1 MPSLDANANI
11 HLPFPHSDWVITP
24 LPFAPTAINDAGLI
38 VGSQHGVA
46 VQYQNGKVEVL
57 PGADLGSAA
66 VAVSSTGA
74 IVGTMG
80 EQLVDHSDAAL
91 WFPLPLRLP
100 AAPVGPFG
108 PKAINKH
115 LAIVGVAAGV
125 GGFGTVAF
133 KWTPSN
139 GFQALRSPLRR
150 TTRDDRVTAT
160 DINDHG
166 FAVGMV
172 NHSGEQRPVLW
183 LPDGTGLF
191 RWPNARVGSVQPL
204 RINNRG
210 DVAILDDPTF
220 NVSVLHPDGT
230 VESFPSIPPAL
241 TVDDISDEGRII
253 GTARFNG
260 RSGAWTF
267 YKNQL
272 HWLDLP
278 DGTPWEPSGVN
289 SCGNIVGATGGS
301 SGVLFARPLPSR
313 CDGAGGSGHP

>member
-38 VGSQHGVA
+38 VGSQHSVA
-46 VQYQNGKVEVL
+46 VQYQNGKLEVL
-57 PGADLGSAA
+57 PGADQGSAA
-66 VAVSSTGA
+66 VNVSSTGA

-80 EQLVDHSDAAL
+80 EKAVDGADAVL

-100 AAPVGPFG
+100 AAPVGVFE

-115 LAIVGVAAGV
+115 LAIVGVAGV
-125 GGFGTVAF
+125 AGFGSVAF
-133 KWTPSN
+133 KWTPSD
-139 GFQALRSPLRR
+139 GFQPLRAPLR
-150 TTRDDRVTAT
+150 HTTKGDTVLVT
-160 DINDHG
+160 DINDNG

-172 NHSGEQRPVLW
+172 NHGGEQRPVLW

-191 RWPNARVGSVQPL
+191 RWPNSRVFSVQDL

-210 DVAILDDPTF
+210 DVAILGDPAG

-230 VESFPSIPPAL
+230 VESFPSIPPVL
-241 TVDDISDEGRII
+241 TVDDISDEGRLV
-253 GTARFNG
+253 GTADVNG
-260 RSGAWTF
+260 AFHVWTF

-272 HWLDLP
+272 HFLDLP
-278 DGTPWEPSGVN
+278 DRTIWEASGVN

-313 CDGAGGSGHP
+313 CDGAGVGGHP